1 VGVYDVRPAPQKCL
15 CNELPLHPEPVA
27 GGATLPEGPNVNR
40 QPITAQHDL
49 AREIRVERYE
59 GDVVAARDQGSH
71 LRKWGS
77 AGEPSGRCDGL
88 VE

>member
-1 VGVYDVRPAPQKCL
+1 MYDVRPAPQKCL
-15 CNELPLHPEPVA
+15 CNELPLPLNPSRAARHCRK
-27 GGATLPEGPNVNR
+27 GANVNR

-59 GDVVAARDQGSH
+59 GDVVAARDQDSH
-71 LRKWGS
+71 LRKWGG
-77 AGEPSGRCDGL
+77 AGEPSGSCDGL

>member
-1 VGVYDVRPAPQKCL
+1 VILAGWLTFCL
-15 CNELPLHPEPVA
+15 LSSL
-27 GGATLPEGPNVNR
+27 R

-71 LRKWGS
+71 LRRWGG
-77 AGEPSGRCDGL
+77 AGEPSGSCDRL